1 VSLIRLQVPGSL
13 EFRDLAVRVV
23 AAACKLV
30 GPLQSALDDAGE
42 EARADFD
49 NQVVSAFG
57 EAFNNAA
64 IHSYRDRP
72 LGAVEIEIEVTDA
85 GPHQGITLRICDYGR
100 SFDPTDVKEPDL
112 DELPESGLGLY
123 IMRSFMDSV
132 SYQAGAPNVL
142 AMTKHL
148 RAVGGA
154 Q

>member
-1 VSLIRLQVPGSL
+1 MSLIRLQVPGSL
-13 EFRDLAVRVV
+13 EFRDLAIRVV

-30 GPLQSALDDAGE
+30 HVGADAGD

-57 EAFNNAA
+57 EAFNNAV
-64 IHSYRDRP
+64 IHSYRGRREGTLELEVD
-72 LGAVEIEIEVTDA
+72 VTDH
-85 GPHQGITLRICDYGR
+85 GSHQGITLRLCDYGH
-100 SFDPTDVKEPDL
+100 SFDPTTVAEPDL
-112 DELPESGLGLY
+112 DALPESGLGLY

-148 RAVGGA
+148 RGGTAGGA
-154 Q
+154 P